1 MEKKNITSYAAPV
14 VLTIL
19 IFLSNFLDPS
29 ILKFGDNNF
38 AVWFVLST
46 FCFACGWFINKSF
59 GWQFGGKLVFSLTVA
74 AAFISIILVTL
85 FRVYFSAGNAL
96 AENMILYTLRNVT
109 LGAMGF
115 FGMSI
120 SEIFILNER
129 ANTATEKLKIF
140 EEVVKNAKSESELT
154 IQDAKL
160 KAAKILHEAE
170 VQSKNLILKKER
182 IERELREFIQI
193 EKELIKKY
201 EDQ

>member
-1 MEKKNITSYAAPV
+1 
-14 VLTIL
+14 
-19 IFLSNFLDPS
+19 
-29 ILKFGDNNF
+29 
-38 AVWFVLST
+38 
-46 FCFACGWFINKSF
+46 
-59 GWQFGGKLVFSLTVA
+59 
-74 AAFISIILVTL
+74 
-85 FRVYFSAGNAL
+85 
-96 AENMILYTLRNVT
+96 
-109 LGAMGF
+109 MGF